1 MKKKQSPDTSR
12 MSGRA
17 RARMEEVDVFDT
29 IKEYLIGEG
38 ATEEEAL
45 KQMLTLTDEQ
55 RTEIIEGSCGSKKKE
70 RRLWK
75 MSKFGDLLRGG
86 GAPAPEPVVEEVLI
100 TPEEEV
106 LTEASPLEEMNKKE
120 LEEYGRTLGIELDRR
135 RSKETLIEELR
146 EAEGE

>member
-1 MKKKQSPDTSR
+1 
-12 MSGRA
+12 
-17 RARMEEVDVFDT
+17 
-29 IKEYLIGEG
+29 
-38 ATEEEAL
+38 
-45 KQMLTLTDEQ
+45 
-55 RTEIIEGSCGSKKKE
+55 
-70 RRLWK
+70 

-86 GAPAPEPVVEEVLI
+86 APAPKVEAAPAPEPVVEEVLI

-135 RSKETLIEELR
+135 RSKETLIEEIK